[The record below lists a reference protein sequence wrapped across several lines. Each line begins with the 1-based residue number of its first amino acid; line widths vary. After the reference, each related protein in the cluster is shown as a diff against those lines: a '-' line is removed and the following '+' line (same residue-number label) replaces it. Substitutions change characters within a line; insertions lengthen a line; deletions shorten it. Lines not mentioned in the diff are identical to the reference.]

1 MTKQQQYDF
10 YHKTNGLIYGLW
22 IIGIIC
28 LAASLILFFNI
39 WWPYL
44 QVLSLPIILLSANL
58 FIGGL
63 VARKVIS
70 ADYMTLPLVDLFSS
84 SDDLV
89 LDAGCGAGRVTI
101 ELGKVLKNGQI
112 VALDLFDPKV
122 DSMSGGKDLLEK
134 NLEIAG
140 ISNSVRIVQGDVTNL
155 EFEDNNF
162 DSAVS
167 ALLLNNLGPAK
178 LFGLKELF
186 RVLKPGGKL
195 LVIVPVPGIH
205 TFAVMSVFSLLM
217 TSSKEWISLFD
228 QAGFR
233 LLEEG
238 DINFGKYFL
247 LEK

>member
-1 MTKQQQYDF
+1 MNEQHYEF
-10 YHKTNGLIYGLW
+10 YYKTNGLIYGLR
-22 IIGIIC
+22 IMGIIF
-28 LAASLILFFNI
+28 LAASLVLFFNT

-44 QVLSLPIILLSANL
+44 SVLSLPLILLAVNF
-58 FIGGL
+58 FIGSI

-70 ADYMTLPLVDLFSS
+70 PDYMAIPFVDLFSS
-84 SDDLV
+84 PDDMV

-101 ELGKVLKNGQI
+101 EVGKLLKNGQI

-122 DSMSGGKDLLEK
+122 DSMSGGRDLLEK

-140 ISNSVRIVQGDVTNL
+140 ISNRVRIVQGDVTHM

-167 ALLLNNLGPAK
+167 ALLLNNLGQAK
-178 LFGLKELF
+178 LSGLKELF
-186 RVLKPGGKL
+186 RVLKEGGKL
-195 LVIVPVPGIH
+195 LVIVPVPGLH

-217 TSSKEWISLFD
+217 TSNKEWRSFFG
-228 QAGFR
+228 QAGFK

-238 DINFGKYFL
+238 DINFGRYFL